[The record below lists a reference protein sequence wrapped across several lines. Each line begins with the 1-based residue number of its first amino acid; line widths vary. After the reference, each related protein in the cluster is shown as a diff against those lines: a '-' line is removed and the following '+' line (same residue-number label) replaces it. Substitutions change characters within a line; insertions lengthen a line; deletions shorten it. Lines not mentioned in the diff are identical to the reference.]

1 MKLMGHVSAI
11 TDLAYSY
18 AGDRILS
25 ASQKDGVIR
34 IWSIG
39 TSGIWN
45 GKPQAGGP
53 TQTVIK
59 LTNPTASA
67 KNTQQ
72 SSRRAPGNAPRSETS
87 KVSCDVAIW
96 THDDSYVVSSQ
107 SVLVKQ
113 SGSEIQPGSQYLFLW
128 DSHTGQCLMGF
139 SGAHTMQCPVV
150 IPHPDDSSLVCTA
163 AADGFARLW
172 DWETGRCLF
181 THKNKETT
189 NQDTPNRNKLAGFL
203 DGAWSPDGT
212 TIVLTDDSGCITILD
227 SSYQGDYQGDIDQ
240 AWQKDQ
246 YFANDYYEL
255 FYDRHGYCIE
265 RGSERPPHLA
275 PRGVRCNHAGA
286 PWSDE
291 VNESFGKLIGP
302 LPLSENMCRWR
313 RERIR
318 SRANVTAANKGIRF
332 VGRQTKVRRG
342 VREFD
347 PSSTIMVRAS
357 GHVENADRKS
367 TRSHAAPF
375 GTGSPAARI
384 ERTSN
389 GESAREPA
397 RSLSSNF
404 RYLDYDDMIR
414 RQGDPNDE
422 ELVDSDD
429 EEFEPVARNAAIA
442 NNSDESDDEL
452 VADEAEAESPR
463 RLGGNR
469 RAGRRTEATTRARQQ
484 RAQRRS
490 RVRDDFVEIG
500 SDDEMVVEYMS
511 TNNTPSGSYMRDYNI
526 SGHYWRAPSSGRI
539 RRKWL
544 RRSESDS
551 SYSGRKI
558 YTPQI
563 GDSVVY
569 IPCAHFETIKE
580 FPSLTPPWQSW
591 PQESVWPVVRCRVRG
606 IRYRFPYEDYFRGG
620 Q

>member
-1 MKLMGHVSAI
+1 MKLMGHISAI

-18 AGDRILS
+18 AGDRMLS

-34 IWSIG
+34 VWSIG
-39 TSGIWN
+39 ASGIWN
-45 GKPQAGGP
+45 GKAQAGSV
-53 TQTVIK
+53 TQIVIK
-59 LTNPTASA
+59 LTNPTASV
-67 KNTQQ
+67 KSTQQ
-72 SSRRAPGNAPRSETS
+72 SSRRAPGNAPRAETS
-87 KVSCDVAIW
+87 KVSCDVAVW

-128 DSHTGQCLMGF
+128 HSRTGQCLMGF

-181 THKNKETT
+181 THKNKEST
-189 NQDTPNRNKLAGFL
+189 NQDTGNRNKLAGFL
-203 DGAWSPDGT
+203 DGSWSPSGT
-212 TIVLTDDSGCITILD
+212 SIVLTDDSGCVTILD
-227 SSYQGDYQGDIDQ
+227 SSCKGDYVGDLTE

-291 VNESFGKLIGP
+291 VNEALSKLIGP
-302 LPLSENMCRWR
+302 LPLPENMCRWR

-318 SRANVTAANKGIRF
+318 AGATVTAGNKGIRL
-332 VGRQTKVRRG
+332 VGRQSKVRRG

-347 PSSTIMVRAS
+347 PSSTIMVKAS
-357 GHVENADRKS
+357 GHVEPTDSKS
-367 TRSHAAPF
+367 TRNGAVPF
-375 GTGSPAARI
+375 GAANPAARI
-384 ERTSN
+384 ERTSDE
-389 GESAREPA
+389 GREPA

-429 EEFEPVARNAAIA
+429 EEFEPAARHAANA
-442 NNSDESDDEL
+442 NNSDDSDDDL
-452 VADEAEAESPR
+452 LIEAESPR
-463 RLGGNR
+463 RLGGNPNGGR
-469 RAGRRTEATTRARQQ
+469 RAEVAVRAARQQ
-484 RAQRRS
+484 RAQRRA

-500 SDDEMVVEYMS
+500 SDDEMVIEYMS
-511 TNNTPSGSYMRDYNI
+511 TNNTPSGAYVTDYD
-526 SGHYWRAPSSGRI
+526 SAGHFWRAPSSGWVK
-539 RRKWL
+539 RKWV

-558 YTPQI
+558 YTPQM

-569 IPCAHFETIKE
+569 IPRAHYATITE
-580 FPSLTPPWQSW
+580 FPSLTPPWQTW

-620 Q
+620 SQ